1 MGTTWA
7 AHVHNM
13 GTNWAVCEGTFL
25 FPLSLVLFCPH
36 TLTSCRVWTIQPV
49 VQQNFIGNELF
60 AVCPLLE
67 LFATFL
73 CLGNEKGSISEKG
86 CSQRKAT

>member
-13 GTNWAVCEGTFL
+13 GTNLAVCEGTFL

-36 TLTSCRVWTIQPV
+36 TLTSCRV
-49 VQQNFIGNELF
+49 
-60 AVCPLLE
+60 
-67 LFATFL
+67 
-73 CLGNEKGSISEKG
+73 
-86 CSQRKAT
+86 